1 MSNEPSPTASAW
13 RAIAGAIVRHGI
25 TVAGTYLAHRGW
37 VDQDVATSAVAPIA
51 EQIVGLGAAVGAA
64 GWAAFRARAAHW
76 RWVRALYAPAL
87 TPPA

>member
-1 MSNEPSPTASAW
+1 MTDSPSPASSAW

-25 TVAGTYLAHRGW
+25 TIAGSYLAHRGW

-51 EQIVGLGAAVGAA
+51 EQIVGFGAAVGAA

-87 TPPA
+87 LPPA